1 VSRDYKLTESQPEIH
16 GQFWL
21 LGASERHAGF
31 LRLQAGKQPVL
42 ELAKFSD
49 PGRSAFIDRIRDV
62 QKSPQHRGHAVMH
75 GTDDNGAPITLV
87 NCFESNSSATATRLS
102 RTIRCDVAIFG
113 VHLAADD
120 LNFSGIVLRFDHQDE
135 WLQRFAFGEIEHELS
150 SDDSKEITMIKI
162 PVRETR
168 EIDLDLSGYAR
179 SCFDLWWTIGP
190 NRSEHRFGSRSYLD
204 LLFDAPASWTD
215 LRAEFQSW
223 SWLLGMAMRSPIDI
237 EELFLRRN
245 DVPLRDGHAELKLLP
260 CWIARKFGPAPAN
273 SDRTRH
279 EFHFT
284 FDDVEASFATVH
296 ARWRRMRE
304 PWAAVLQRFIAISSP
319 RDLWRN

>member
-1 VSRDYKLTESQPEIH
+1 
-16 GQFWL
+16 
-21 LGASERHAGF
+21 
-31 LRLQAGKQPVL
+31 
-42 ELAKFSD
+42 
-49 PGRSAFIDRIRDV
+49 
-62 QKSPQHRGHAVMH
+62 MH

-223 SWLLGMAMRSPIDI
+223 SWLLGMATRSPIDI

-319 RDLWRN
+319 RDLWRNEEFLFLAQAIESLARARSPQNQSIKFKAAAFEAWDCSPSALQILLGPRDVFATRLH